1 MSTMTGREE
10 VGEEKPKVKML
21 SPGFGIDKSRL
32 HGSGFRS
39 KGFAITDLLG
49 LESDLQARQQPG
61 VPPGSGLS
69 VTGSGPGVEPQGA
82 GGGLGGFS
90 FPGGSLPLGLGFLCS
105 LAAQQPAGAPC
116 FLPGHLP
123 LLQARADSHY
133 LQNLEAQRD
142 AYSDEEC
149 LSDRNDSKSSANS
162 QKRKKRR
169 HRTVFT
175 SHQLEELEKAFH
187 EAHYPDVYAREMLAM
202 KTELPE
208 DRIQVWFQNRRAKW
222 RKREKCWGRSSVMAE
237 YGLYGAMVRHS
248 IPLPE
253 SILNSAKNGMMGSC
267 APWLLGEPHTR
278 MHKKSLEMSKKC
290 SSPPQSDPTRCD
302 SFCGAPER
310 RGSGASE
317 SRQAEHEEE
326 ELLEMEDEEMEEEV
340 AIDLSSSSKQQQQ
353 QQQQEEAGGSSSSAS
368 SPRRQS
374 GESDKHS

>member
-1 MSTMTGREE
+1 MTGREE
-10 VGEEKPKVKML
+10 ISEEKPKVKM
-21 SPGFGIDKSRL
+21 SPPGLGLEKSRL
-32 HGSGFRS
+32 HGPGFRS

-49 LESDLQARQQPG
+49 LETDLQARQQPG
-61 VPPGSGLS
+61 SAP
-69 VTGSGPGVEPQGA
+69 A

-123 LLQARADSHY
+123 LLQARAESHY

-142 AYSDEEC
+142 AYSDEES
-149 LSDRNDSKSSANS
+149 LSDRTDSKSSGNS

-267 APWLLGEPHTR
+267 APWLLG
-278 MHKKSLEMSKKC
+278 MHKKSLEMAKKC
-290 SSPPQSDPTRCD
+290 SSTPELDSNHSD
-302 SFCGAPER
+302 SFCDASTR
-310 RGSGASE
+310 RCGGSNEARE
-317 SRQAEHEEE
+317 VDQ
-326 ELLEMEDEEMEEEV
+326 V
-340 AIDLSSSSKQQQQ
+340 AIDLSSSSKQQPQH
-353 QQQQEEAGGSSSSAS
+353 QEEGRGSVRSAL
-368 SPRRQS
+368 SPRRHS
-374 GESDKHS
+374 GGESDEHS

>member
-1 MSTMTGREE
+1 MTGREDL
-10 VGEEKPKVKML
+10 GEEKPRVKML

-61 VPPGSGLS
+61 GPVSGLS
-69 VTGSGPGVEPQGA
+69 AAGSGAEPQGP

-142 AYSDEEC
+142 AYSC
-149 LSDRNDSKSSANS
+149 LSDRNDSKSSGNS

-169 HRTVFT
+169 HRRTVFT
-175 SHQLEELEKAFH
+175 SQLEELEKAFH

-202 KTELPE
+202 KTELP
-208 DRIQVWFQNRRAKW
+208 RTGYRWGTGVVPNRRAKW
-222 RKREKCWGRSSVMAE
+222 RKREKCWAAQRDGG
-237 YGLYGAMVRHS
+237 YGLYGAMVRLH
-248 IPLPE
+248 PLPE
-253 SILNSAKNGMMGSC
+253 SILNQQERHDGSC
-267 APWLLGEPHTR
+267 APG

-290 SSPPQSDPTRCD
+290 SSPPASDCTRSD
-302 SFCGAPER
+302 SFCDASER
-310 RGSGASE
+310 HSGSGEA
-317 SRQAEHEEE
+317 REEE
-326 ELLEMEDEEMEEEV
+326 ELLEEEEMEEEV
-340 AIDLSSSSKQQQQ
+340 EEEVPLTYPAPPNSSSSRRR
-353 QQQQEEAGGSSSSAS
+353 AG
-368 SPRRQS
+368 PRQGPPPLHDDRVAAN
-374 GESDKHS
+374 

>member
-1 MSTMTGREE
+1 MSLTGFSMAVRDDL
-10 VGEEKPKVKML
+10 EEKPRVKLL

-32 HGSGFRS
+32 HGPGLRS

-49 LESDLQARQQPG
+49 LESDMQARQQPG
-61 VPPGSGLS
+61 G
-69 VTGSGPGVEPQGA
+69 GPGA
-82 GGGLGGFS
+82 GRAPGRPLAGFRS
-90 FPGGSLPLGLGFLCS
+90 RAGPSRSPRLPVLPGG
-105 LAAQQPAGAPC
+105 AAAPGTPC

-123 LLQARADSHY
+123 LLQARAESHY

-267 APWLLGEPHTR
+267 APWLLG

-290 SSPPQSDPTRCD
+290 PSPPGSDSARSD
-302 SFCGAPER
+302 SFCESSER
-310 RGSGASE
+310 RGVLE
-317 SRQAEHEEE
+317 SREERDAAEEE
-326 ELLEMEDEEMEEEV
+326 EDDDTRRRWPSTCR
-340 AIDLSSSSKQQQQ
+340 APPNNSSK
-353 QQQQEEAGGSSSSAS
+353 EGGASLRTAS
-368 SPRRQS
+368 SPRQQS
-374 GESDKHS
+374 GGESDEQS

>member
-1 MSTMTGREE
+1 MTGREE
-10 VGEEKPKVKML
+10 QEEKPRVRLL
-21 SPGFGIDKSRL
+21 SPGFGMEKSRL
-32 HGSGFRS
+32 HGSGLRS

-49 LESDLQARQQPG
+49 LESDLQARQQHPG
-61 VPPGSGLS
+61 GGA
-69 VTGSGPGVEPQGA
+69 GPGGPGA
-82 GGGLGGFS
+82 ALGGFS

-105 LAAQQPAGAPC
+105 LAAQQPPGAPC

-123 LLQARADSHY
+123 LLQARSDQHY
-133 LQNLEAQRD
+133 LQGLEAQRD
-142 AYSDEEC
+142 AFSDEDC
-149 LSDRNDSKSSANS
+149 LSDRNDPKSSGSA

-267 APWLLGEPHTR
+267 APWLLGEPHAHQGART
-278 MHKKSLEMSKKC
+278 HTLQPAQP
-290 SSPPQSDPTRCD
+290 SPPRTT
-302 SFCGAPER
+302 GT
-310 RGSGASE
+310 
-317 SRQAEHEEE
+317 
-326 ELLEMEDEEMEEEV
+326 
-340 AIDLSSSSKQQQQ
+340 
-353 QQQQEEAGGSSSSAS
+353 GSSSRWTLLD
-368 SPRRQS
+368 SPLRLR
-374 GESDKHS
+374 GT

>member
-1 MSTMTGREE
+1 MTGREAAE
-10 VGEEKPKVKML
+10 DKPKVKML

-49 LESDLQARQQPG
+49 LEQ
-61 VPPGSGLS
+61 PPGGSPAA
-69 VTGSGPGVEPQGA
+69 GSGPGAEPQAGG

-105 LAAQQPAGAPC
+105 LAAQQPPGSPC

-123 LLQARADSHY
+123 LLQARADGHY

-267 APWLLGEPHTR
+267 APWLLG

-290 SSPPQSDPTRCD
+290 SSPAESDSIHCD
-302 SFCGAPER
+302 SFCD
-310 RGSGASE
+310 ASE
-317 SRQAEHEEE
+317 RPGGREVQDVDREEE
-326 ELLEMEDEEMEEEV
+326 ELLEMEEEEDLEEEEV

-353 QQQQEEAGGSSSSAS
+353 EAGGSVRPAS
-368 SPRRQS
+368 SPRQQNS
-374 GESDKHS
+374 SESNDHS

>member
-1 MSTMTGREE
+1 MTGREE
-10 VGEEKPKVKML
+10 ISEEKPKVKML

-49 LESDLQARQQPG
+49 LESDLQGRQQP
-61 VPPGSGLS
+61 
-69 VTGSGPGVEPQGA
+69 GA

-142 AYSDEEC
+142 AYSDEES
-149 LSDRNDSKSSANS
+149 LSDRNESKSSGNS

-175 SHQLEELEKAFH
+175 SHQLEELEKAFQ

-267 APWLLGEPHTR
+267 APWLLGEPHAR
-278 MHKKSLEMSKKC
+278 MHKKSLEMAKKC
-290 SSPPQSDPTRCD
+290 SSTPESDSTRSD
-302 SFCGAPER
+302 SFCDTSER
-310 RGSGASE
+310 RGAGGE
-317 SRQAEHEEE
+317 TREEE
-326 ELLEMEDEEMEEEV
+326 REVGEEDDELLEEEEEMEEEV

-353 QQQQEEAGGSSSSAS
+353 VEEGGASIKS

-374 GESDKHS
+374 GGEERS